1 MSHVF
6 FLISKK
12 LKRKKHR
19 DTNDDL
25 YIRKFYV
32 VKNIYIY
39 IYIYISIYIHGWDT
53 VTRLQWRG
61 GLGGGREAPPPTRCW
76 VWREAPPQQLVY
88 IFMNDSYNE

>member
-39 IYIYISIYIHGWDT
+39 ISIYIHGWDR
-53 VTRLQWRG
+53 VTQLQWRVTNMARND
-61 GLGGGREAPPPTRCW
+61 LGTRGSLGARSAPPTWCW
-76 VWREAPPQQLVY
+76 ASFL
-88 IFMNDSYNE
+88 IFQ